1 MNYKLALELKKAG
14 FPQGDELSCPCQ
26 DIPFDER
33 RNLMSKLDCGAE
45 GVYKPTLEELTDV
58 LPSSIEHEI
67 LGTLFLYI
75 YCDAAKKWHVLYGK
89 WGEILNWQPIDKKY
103 DSLAE
108 RIAVTWLA
116 LQKNK

>member
-45 GVYKPTLEELTDV
+45 GVYKPTLEELISACAQDR
-58 LPSSIEHEI
+58 
-67 LGTLFLYI
+67 
-75 YCDAAKKWHVLYGK
+75 
-89 WGEILNWQPIDKKY
+89 PIDI
-103 DSLAE
+103 
-108 RIAVTWLA
+108 RIWPTNASAVISGRGYGEGKTAIEAVAKLWLHY
-116 LQKNK
+116 KRINIRYI